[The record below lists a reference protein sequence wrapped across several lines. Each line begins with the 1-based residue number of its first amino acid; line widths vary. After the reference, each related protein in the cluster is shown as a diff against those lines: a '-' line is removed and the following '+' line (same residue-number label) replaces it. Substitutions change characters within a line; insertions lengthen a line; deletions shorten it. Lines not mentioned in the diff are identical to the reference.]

1 MDVKGSNLNLASAMT
16 LPSYKPAWMRAKPA
30 RSREKLALVVPA
42 LHEAANLGPLLSRV
56 LQALECCPIAW
67 EVIVVDDDSRDGTEE
82 IVAAIA
88 RQNARVRLLV
98 RRGQRG
104 LAGAILH
111 GWRHTDATIL
121 GAMDADGQHPPEVL
135 PELLAAIGRGRDAAI
150 ASRYAKG
157 ARRANNPV
165 RRLMSLAAIL
175 AALPLQPMSPR
186 VLDPL
191 SGFFLV
197 RRPSVEN
204 ILFQTTGFKLLLEIL
219 VCGRIV
225 AVEEIPLRFGRR
237 QSGQSKLNLAVA
249 RDYLAMLAR
258 MYRARALRRRAE
270 PSAAVA
276 DPLPPRIH

>member
-1 MDVKGSNLNLASAMT
+1 MEVNGSKLNLASAMT
-16 LPSYKPAWMRAKPA
+16 VPSYKPAQAPA
-30 RSREKLALVVPA
+30 NRSRSGAKLALVIPA
-42 LHEAANLGPLLSRV
+42 LREAPNLGPLLERV
-56 LQALECCPIAW
+56 RRALRRVPTPW

-88 RQNARVRLLV
+88 RRDARVRLVV
-98 RRGQRG
+98 RRGHRG

-135 PELLAAIGRGRDAAI
+135 PELFAAVGRGCDVAI

-157 ARRANNPV
+157 ARRAANPV

-175 AALPLQPMSPR
+175 AARPLPPMSPR

-191 SGFFLV
+191 SGFFMV
-197 RRPSVEN
+197 RRQSVEN

-219 VCGRIV
+219 VCGRI
-225 AVEEIPLRFGRR
+225 AGVEEIPLRFGQR
-237 QSGQSKLNLAVA
+237 QSGQSKLTLAVA
-249 RDYLAMLAR
+249 RDYLALLTR
-258 MYRARALRRRAE
+258 MYRARAVLRRTE
-270 PSAAVA
+270 PSSAAA
-276 DPLPPRIH
+276 DPWASRIQ